1 MEDDAKIEPMI
12 HKEKMVLS
20 PPHYATGEIETID
33 YIQDCLSK
41 EEMRGYCWGN
51 VIKYTSRWTRKDGIQ
66 DLNKA
71 KVYID
76 WMIENEQRGHKL

>member
-1 MEDDAKIEPMI
+1 MEVIPIIDTKD
-12 HKEKMVLS
+12 MVHT
-20 PPHYATGEIETID
+20 PAHYASGDIETID
-33 YIQDCLSK
+33 YIRDCLSP

-76 WMIENEQRGHKL
+76 WMIENEAQGHKL